1 MEKEMLNDASL
12 DVPAGGEGETNPPT
26 PWICPF
32 CGTVVMVR
40 DIRDAQKHLN
50 SCPENPYA

>member
-50 SCPENPYA
+50 SCSENPYA